1 MADIPWL
8 AKRIESLELES
19 IVICVGAGI
28 STAAG
33 IPDFRSPEG
42 LYHNL
47 EKLNLKKA
55 EDVFGTSMLLCM
67 TNYRH
72 LILSEEPQA
81 IL

>member
-8 AKRIESLELES
+8 AKRIKQLDPES

-47 EKLNLKKA
+47 AKLNLEKA
-55 EDVFGTSMLLCM
+55 EDVFGKVILLCV

-72 LILSEEPQA
+72 IILSQES
-81 IL
+81 